1 MFPISPPV
9 TPPKAYRPWTYVDD
23 LTLMAFAPTMTT
35 RELANT
41 LQRSIEAVYQRA
53 SELKVSLKP
62 SDPPTFAEYVWGG
75 YR

>member
-9 TPPKAYRPWTYVDD
+9 APLNAYRPWTYVDD

-62 SDPPTFAEYVWGG
+62 SDPPTFADYVWGG